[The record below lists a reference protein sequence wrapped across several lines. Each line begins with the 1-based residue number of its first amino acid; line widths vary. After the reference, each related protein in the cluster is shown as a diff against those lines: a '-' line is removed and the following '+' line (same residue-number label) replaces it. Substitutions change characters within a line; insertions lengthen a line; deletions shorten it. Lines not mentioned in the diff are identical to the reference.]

1 MHSATSAVMICAALR
16 FLAMLATGDSIRLD
30 GKCRCLNRIESISF
44 QVRTF
49 LSPLQPE
56 GVAVVAV
63 EKRKKKS
70 GGGGWFSTGD
80 PDG

>member
-1 MHSATSAVMICAALR
+1 M
-16 FLAMLATGDSIRLD
+16 IRLD
-30 GKCRCLNRIESISF
+30 GKCRKS
-44 QVRTF
+44 QVRKYFT
-49 LSPLQPE
+49 LQPE

-70 GGGGWFSTGD
+70 GGGGWFSTGE